1 MCVRVCVRGS
11 VSKYFSNVRDGMA
24 ILKQVLTQLLLYYTR
39 FQASSSG
46 ARCCVNVCGRR
57 L

>member
-1 MCVRVCVRGS
+1 

-46 ARCCVNVCGRR
+46 VRPCVLVCARR

>member
-1 MCVRVCVRGS
+1 